1 MKIVVLKDYIKTIG
15 IGDEAEGQKCEN
27 GQEVGIDSSGNFLH
41 NSAPTINSTLL
52 FFGVGS
58 NKSHKEIFQAKT
70 LWLN

>member
-1 MKIVVLKDYIKTIG
+1 
-15 IGDEAEGQKCEN
+15 
-27 GQEVGIDSSGNFLH
+27 LH

-70 LWLN
+70 LCLN